1 MLAKQLC
8 LIGFLLLGAAQAQTT
23 STSTTTASTPSATAQ
38 ELLSRVT
45 GGGRQSNVLLGSAPA
60 ALRGILPPGSR
71 VIGTVTYAV
80 SSGSVPSVST
90 VYLDTS
96 LAPGKVVAHF
106 VQALGPTWLQSSGTL
121 TPYEAQ
127 GGFQPGTLTGNVTF
141 YRASPPEI
149 LRVDAQV
156 VGSVTQ
162 VNLNQQ
168 TGQDAERVI
177 AYLGNPL
184 GRPPGLMLPKLSA
197 PEGSTVTP
205 AGAGSGDDSVTQSA
219 RIETKLS
226 RQAVMTHYAAQ
237 LRQAGWTLANQADVP
252 AAASTIWSFEQDGRD
267 RLGILTVAGTSP
279 FAATLISQGTR

>member
-60 ALRGILPPGSR
+60 DLRGILPPGSR

-106 VQALGPTWLQSSGTL
+106 VQALGPTWKQSSGTL

-127 GGFQPGTLTGNVTF
+127 GGFQPNTLTSNVTF

-149 LRVDAQV
+149 LRVEVQA
-156 VGSVTQ
+156 VGNVTQ

-168 TGQDAERVI
+168 TGQDAERFI
-177 AYLGNPL
+177 AYLVNAL

-205 AGAGSGDDSVTQSA
+205 ASSGSGDDSVTQSA

-252 AAASTIWSFEQDGRD
+252 AAASTIWSFKQDGRD
-267 RLGILTVAGTSP
+267 RLGILTIAGTSP
-279 FAATLISQGTR
+279 FVATLISQGTR